1 MCYDS
6 NRINEEVVIK
16 LINYYK
22 KMKQKWDKAY
32 GYYEVFLSREDRSSI
47 RAHAA
52 EASFFLVLSLVPCLM
67 LILTLMQFTPITKDN
82 LVLAIMETFPNT
94 INSMVVGIVDELYS
108 QTKTTF
114 SIALL
119 TTLWS
124 AGRGIQSITNGLNW
138 VYDSVETRTYIYVR
152 LRAIFYTLLFMASII
167 LSLVVLI
174 FGNHLSKLVEVYLPI
189 MQALTEMLIEM
200 RGVAAFIILFCVF
213 LIGYWHLPNAK
224 LRWKRQI
231 PGAIFAAAGWMLTSL
246 GVSIY
251 VDYFHGFTATY
262 GSLAT
267 VALVMLW
274 FYFSMYIVLLG
285 ARINVFLFE

>member
-1 MCYDS
+1 MKM
-6 NRINEEVVIK
+6 IK
-16 LINYYK
+16 YYK

-32 GYYEVFLSREDRSSI
+32 GYYEIFLSREDRSSI

-82 LVLAIMETFPNT
+82 LVLAIMETFPT
-94 INSMVVGIVDELYS
+94 SINSMMVGIVDELYS

-124 AGRGIQSITNGLNW
+124 AGRGIQSIANGLNW
-138 VYDSVETRTYIYVR
+138 VNKSVETRNYVYVR
-152 LRAIFYTLLFMASII
+152 VRAAFYTLLFMASII
-167 LSLVVLI
+167 SSLVVLI
-174 FGNHLSKLVEVYLPI
+174 FGNHLSKLIEEYYPI
-189 MQALTEMLIEM
+189 MQTVTDLLIDM
-200 RGVAAFIILFCVF
+200 RGIAAFLILFFVF

-224 LRWKRQI
+224 LRWKRQV
-231 PGAIFAAAGWMLTSL
+231 PGAMFSAAGWMLTSL

-267 VALVMLW
+267 IALVMLW